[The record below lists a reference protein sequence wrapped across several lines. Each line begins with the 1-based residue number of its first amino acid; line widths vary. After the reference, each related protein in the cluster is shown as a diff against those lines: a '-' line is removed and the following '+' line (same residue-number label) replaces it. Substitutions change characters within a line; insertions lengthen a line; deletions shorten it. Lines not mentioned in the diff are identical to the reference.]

1 MKITKRARIFLGLG
15 VSLVS
20 AVVLA
25 AVIDWREFVALLA
38 RVNYWYL
45 IPATCCIVASYYCR
59 ALQWRYVL
67 GGVRRLP
74 VYPLFRITMLG
85 FLAKTLLPARLGEVV
100 RAYILAR
107 KQRLSKGTAFGSV
120 IVTRLLDGAILFLIL
135 GGFAI
140 LIPAKIAGFKAGGT
154 TGFIIYTAIVSFF
167 VLFYFKRETAT
178 SIVKFVFAPFSK
190 RLAVKIVRSLDKF
203 IHGFS
208 CFRSPADLGKA
219 FLYSCA
225 IWLLVALS
233 YYFVNL
239 GFEFTSSLPLYAPFL
254 LVAIVSLAISIPS
267 SPGFIGTMELG
278 VLAALHIIEPALTR
292 NEGLSY
298 AIVVHVV
305 QVLPAVGIGLFYLW
319 TEHLTIAELVKTE
332 EIQTEAAYT
341 EKGVGYE

>member
-1 MKITKRARIFLGLG
+1 MKISKQARIIFGLA

-25 AVIDWREFVALLA
+25 FVIDWREFAASLA

-45 IPATCCIVASYYCR
+45 IPAFACVVASYYCR

-67 GGVRRLP
+67 GGVRRFP
-74 VYPLFRITMLG
+74 HYPLFRIMMIG
-85 FLAKTLLPARLGEVV
+85 FLANTILPARLGEVV
-100 RAYILAR
+100 RAYVLAR
-107 KQRLSKGTAFGSV
+107 KYRLSKGTAFGSV
-120 IVTRLLDGAILFLIL
+120 IVTRLLDGAVLFLIL

-154 TGFIIYTAIVSFF
+154 TGFVIYFALVSFF
-167 VLFYFKRETAT
+167 VLFYFNRDAAT
-178 SIVKFVFAPFSK
+178 SIIKFIFAPFSK

-219 FLYSCA
+219 FLYSGA
-225 IWLLVALS
+225 IWMLVALS
-233 YYFVNL
+233 YYFINL
-239 GFEFTSSLPLYAPFL
+239 GFTFTSPLPLYAPLL

-278 VLAALHIIEPALTR
+278 VIAALHVIEPDLTR
-292 NEGLSY
+292 NEALSY
-298 AIVVHVV
+298 AIIVHVV
-305 QVLPAVGIGLFYLW
+305 QVLPSVVIGLFYLW
-319 TEHLTIAELVKTE
+319 TEHLTIAELAKAE
-332 EIQTEAAYT
+332 ELKEEAA
-341 EKGVGYE
+341 

>member
-1 MKITKRARIFLGLG
+1 MRILLGLG
-15 VSLVS
+15 VSLAS
-20 AVVLA
+20 AVALA
-25 AVIDWREFVALLA
+25 VVIDWREFAASLA

-45 IPATCCIVASYYCR
+45 IPAIICVVASYYCR

-74 VYPLFRITMLG
+74 AYPLFRITMIG
-85 FLAKTLLPARLGEVV
+85 FFANAVLPARLGEVV

-107 KQRLSKGTAFGSV
+107 KHNLSKGTSFGSV
-120 IVTRLLDGAILFLIL
+120 IVTRLLDGAVLFLIL
-135 GGFAI
+135 AGLAI

-154 TGFIIYTAIVSFF
+154 TGFVIYAAIVSFF
-167 VLFYFKRETAT
+167 VLFYFNRNAAT
-178 SIVKFVFAPFSK
+178 KIIKFLVAPFSK
-190 RLAVKIVRSLDKF
+190 RLAIKIVRSLDKF

-219 FLYSCA
+219 FLYSGA

-239 GFEFTSSLPLYAPFL
+239 GFKFTASLPLYAPL
-254 LVAIVSLAISIPS
+254 MLVAIVSLAISVPS

-298 AIVVHVV
+298 AIVVHAV
-305 QVLPAVGIGLFYLW
+305 QILPAVAIGLFYLW
-319 TEHLTIAELVKTE
+319 TEHLTIADLTKAE
-332 EIQTEAAYT
+332 EIQTEPAFS
-341 EKGVGYE
+341 EKGGGHE

>member
-1 MKITKRARIFLGLG
+1 MKITKRAQILLGLG
-15 VSLVS
+15 VSLAS
-20 AVVLA
+20 AIFLA
-25 AVIDWREFVALLA
+25 AVIDWHEFAASLA
-38 RVNYWYL
+38 RVNYLYL
-45 IPATCCIVASYYCR
+45 IPATFCILASYYCR

-67 GGVRRLP
+67 GGVRRFPAHL
-74 VYPLFRITMLG
+74 LFRITMLG
-85 FLAKTLLPARLGEVV
+85 FLANTLLPARLGEVV

-120 IVTRLLDGAILFLIL
+120 IVTRLLDGAVLFLIL
-135 GGFAI
+135 AGFAI
-140 LIPAKIAGFKAGGT
+140 LIPAKIAGVKAGGT
-154 TGFIIYTAIVSFF
+154 TGFFIYAALVGFF
-167 VLFYFKRETAT
+167 VLFYFKRGTAT
-178 SIVKFVFAPFSK
+178 SIIKFVFAPLSK
-190 RLAVKIVRSLDKF
+190 RVAVKIVRSLDKF

-219 FLYSCA
+219 FLYSGA

-233 YYFVNL
+233 FYFVNL
-239 GFEFTSSLPLYAPFL
+239 GFKFTSALPLYAPLL

-305 QVLPAVGIGLFYLW
+305 QILPGVAFGLFYLW
-319 TEHLTIAELVKTE
+319 TEHLTIADLAKAE
-332 EIQTEAAYT
+332 EIQKEAAYS
-341 EKGVGYE
+341 EKGRGHE

>member
-1 MKITKRARIFLGLG
+1 VKITKKIRILLGLG

-20 AVVLA
+20 AVFLA
-25 AVIDWREFVALLA
+25 VVIDWHEFAATLA
-38 RVNYWYL
+38 RFNFVYI
-45 IPATCCIVASYYCR
+45 IPATCCVVASYYCR

-74 VYPLFRITMLG
+74 VYPLFRITMIG
-85 FLAKTLLPARLGEVV
+85 FLANTLLPARLGEVV
-100 RAYILAR
+100 RAYVLAR

-135 GGFAI
+135 AGLAI
-140 LIPAKIAGFKAGGT
+140 LIPAKIAGIRAGGT
-154 TGFIIYTAIVSFF
+154 TGFIIYAAIVSFF
-167 VLFYFKRETAT
+167 VLFYFNRAAAT
-178 SIVKFVFAPFSK
+178 SIIKFLFAPFSK

-219 FLYSCA
+219 FLYTGA

-239 GFEFTSSLPLYAPFL
+239 GFKFTSSLPLYAPLL

-278 VLAALHIIEPALTR
+278 VLAALHIIAPALTR

-305 QVLPAVGIGLFYLW
+305 QVLPSVAIGLFYLW
-319 TEHLTIAELVKTE
+319 TEHLTIAELVKAE
-332 EIQTEAAYT
+332 EIQTEPAYSK
-341 EKGVGYE
+341 KGGGYE

>member
-1 MKITKRARIFLGLG
+1 MRISKRAKILLGLA

-25 AVIDWREFVALLA
+25 FVIDWREFGESLA

-45 IPATCCIVASYYCR
+45 IPAFACVVASCYCR

-74 VYPLFRITMLG
+74 HYPLFRITMIG
-85 FLAKTLLPARLGEVV
+85 FLANTVLPARLGEVV
-100 RAYILAR
+100 RAYMLAR
-107 KQRLSKGTAFGSV
+107 NQNLSKGTALGSV

-140 LIPAKIAGFKAGGT
+140 LIPAKIAGFKAGGA
-154 TGFIIYTAIVSFF
+154 TGFVIYCGVVSFF
-167 VLFYFKRETAT
+167 VLFYFNREAAT
-178 SIVKFVFAPFSK
+178 SIIKFIFRPISK
-190 RLAVKIVRSLDKF
+190 RAVVKIVRSLDKF

-208 CFRSPADLGKA
+208 CFRSPADLAKA
-219 FLYSCA
+219 FLYSGA
-225 IWLLVALS
+225 IWILVALS
-233 YYFVNL
+233 YYFINL
-239 GFEFTSSLPLYAPFL
+239 GFKFTSALPLYAPLL

-278 VLAALHIIEPALTR
+278 VIAALHVIEPALTR
-292 NEGLSY
+292 NEALSY

-305 QVLPAVGIGLFYLW
+305 QVLPSVVIGLFYLW
-319 TEHLTIAELVKTE
+319 TEHLTIADLAKAE
-332 EIQTEAAYT
+332 EIKEEAA
-341 EKGVGYE
+341 